1 MKLDVFNH
9 IHPVSFIE
17 RLEAYVPDYL
27 IKAMLGMT
35 TMHDVDARLKH
46 LEPFED
52 YCQILSAANP
62 AIDDWAGPDE
72 TPALARLLNDGLAAI
87 SAAHPDRFPGYIASL
102 PMNNPEAALVEID
115 RSVRDGGA
123 SGIQIY
129 SNVAGK
135 PLDRPEFEPIFARM
149 AELGR
154 PIWLHPIRGPH
165 HADYVSEEQSEFD
178 IWWGLGWAYETS
190 AAMARL
196 VFSGL
201 FERHPDLKVVA
212 HHWGGYIPHADGRME
227 PHWQNG
233 IAISAGAGP
242 LWAGKSRSLRDS
254 FKMFYGDTV
263 MFGGLPASQCGLD
276 FFGAGHSVFAT
287 DYPFDP
293 EQGAY
298 LIRETIKVI
307 DSLDC
312 TAEDRRMMYEVNP
325 KLMLG

>member
-9 IHPVSFIE
+9 IHPASFIE
-17 RLEAYVPDYL
+17 RLASYVPDYL
-27 IKAMLGMT
+27 IKGMLGMT

-102 PMNNPEAALVEID
+102 PMNNPDAALVEID

-165 HADYVSEEQSEFD
+165 HADYASEEQSEFD

-233 IAISAGAGP
+233 IAISAAAGP
-242 LWAGKSRSLRDS
+242 LWEGKSRSLRDS

-263 MFGGLPASQCGLD
+263 MFGGRPASQCGLD

-293 EQGAY
+293 EQGAF

-312 TAEDRRMMYEVNP
+312 SDEDRRIMYEVNP